1 MEHSRAQTSG
11 KVPTVS
17 QNAGI
22 IPLENGDSVN
32 KNAQVCAQGFAQ
44 SCRLTNKQ
52 KNMGE
57 NSSVLWYDECAGL
70 AWYMKYTW
78 SIQSMLQ
85 TVKNI

>member
-44 SCRLTNKQ
+44 SCRLTNKRTWA
-52 KNMGE
+52 KTVVYCGMMN
-57 NSSVLWYDECAGL
+57 VLDL
-70 AWYMKYTW
+70 PDTW
-78 SIQSMLQ
+78 
-85 TVKNI
+85 NIHEV